1 MKRDQHK
8 IELKNNVLKSAR
20 KLFISQGY
28 SKTTIK
34 QIIKE
39 SHITTG
45 SLYHFFKDK
54 EDILLNITRDMFA
67 IAAEASDSLQIKEN
81 DPCLR
86 FSLEIGLQ
94 LDFIVKYERIAE
106 IYLAAYNACHI
117 SELIVRMG
125 SERNRALFKEYNPEF
140 TDDDYY
146 ARTLAVKGI
155 LHSFVDELVNFKRI
169 EDRKR
174 IDSILEMI
182 LLIFNVPEDRIK
194 RTIKKTRTIIMN
206 KQVKAMTSKYYKLIS
221 SDAFI

>member
-8 IELKNNVLKSAR
+8 IELKNSVLKSAR

-28 SKTTIK
+28 SKTTIN

-45 SLYHFFKDK
+45 SLYHFFKNK
-54 EDILLNITRDMFA
+54 EDILLNIARDMFA
-67 IAAEASDSLQIKEN
+67 IAAEASDSLQFNEN

-86 FSLEIGLQ
+86 FALEIGLQ

-106 IYLAAYNACHI
+106 IYLAAYTSCHI

-125 SERNRALFKEYNPEF
+125 TIRNRELFREYNPEF

-169 EDRKR
+169 KDRKR

-194 RTIKKTRTIIMN
+194 RTIKKTQTIIMS
-206 KQVKAMTSKYYKLIS
+206 KPVKAMTAKYYKLIS